1 MSKSLGNGINP
12 DDIVKKY
19 GAEILRLWVA
29 SSDYHAD
36 IRISPEILK
45 QLSEGYRKIRNTARF
60 ILGCIGDF
68 DPDKDMVPDEKLESI
83 DKWAI
88 MKLNGLI
95 KDVTDGYESYE
106 YHNVYHAV
114 HNFCIVDMS
123 NFYLDVIKDRLYV
136 EKTDSATRRAAQTV
150 IYRILEALT
159 LLISPILAFTSDE
172 IWRSMKHTSKVNP
185 DRAVYNDMPVVSEIS
200 CDEGFMETWDK
211 IHALRDNVQKA
222 LEEARNAKVIGASL
236 EAKVTLFAKGDT
248 FEFLSGVK
256 DKLADVFIVSA
267 VELKNEGEGAFKG
280 SFEGVSVTV
289 EKAGGHKCERCW
301 KYTEDIG
308 SDPNHPDICARCAKV
323 VSE

>member
-1 MSKSLGNGINP
+1 
-12 DDIVKKY
+12 
-19 GAEILRLWVA
+19 
-29 SSDYHAD
+29 
-36 IRISPEILK
+36 
-45 QLSEGYRKIRNTARF
+45 
-60 ILGCIGDF
+60 
-68 DPDKDMVPDEKLESI
+68 
-83 DKWAI
+83 
-88 MKLNGLI
+88 
-95 KDVTDGYESYE
+95 
-106 YHNVYHAV
+106 
-114 HNFCIVDMS
+114 
-123 NFYLDVIKDRLYV
+123 
-136 EKTDSATRRAAQTV
+136 
-150 IYRILEALT
+150 
-159 LLISPILAFTSDE
+159 
-172 IWRSMKHTSKVNP
+172 MKHTSKVNP